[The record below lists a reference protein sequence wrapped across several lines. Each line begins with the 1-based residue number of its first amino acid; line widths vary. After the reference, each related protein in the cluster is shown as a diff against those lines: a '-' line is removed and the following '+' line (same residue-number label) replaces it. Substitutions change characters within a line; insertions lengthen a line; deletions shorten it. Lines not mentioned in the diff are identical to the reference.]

1 MKNGRVLLV
10 DADPALRGLIEEW
23 LADADWQL
31 VDERPDVLL
40 VDLPGP
46 REGCSS
52 LLRRVSNAHPHA
64 PVVALS
70 SSFFDGIESHGA
82 VARALGVASVLPKP
96 LTRDALVAA
105 LRDSLR
111 PE

>member
-1 MKNGRVLLV
+1 MARVLLV

-23 LADADWQL
+23 LADEDWPL

-40 VDLPGP
+40 VDLPSP
-46 REGCSS
+46 REQGPGVIK
-52 LLRRVSNAHPHA
+52 RISNAHPHA

-82 VARALGVASVLPKP
+82 IARSLGVTSVLPKP
-96 LTRDALVAA
+96 LTREALLAA
-105 LRDSLR
+105 LRR
-111 PE
+111 AVG